1 MYRDEQSSAGDQGV
15 LKTLKDASPGVA
27 SSGGCRSSGFPGYGG
42 YGGSGYEGRVD
53 SIRYMPPQNAGSG
66 YPPYGGASG
75 YGTGYGYDS
84 NGVGYGVL
92 EGMGIHLVRLMGI
105 LVALELG
112 LEVVRDLHG
121 KDKHHR
127 ATVTIVMAMVE
138 MILLMEHNLV
148 IVQSEGG
155 LTAMA
160 VAMLMFQ
167 MALEAMEI
175 IKGMGKLDMAEVM
188 VDMLNNSDWR
198 NIDHCN
204 GGSVSDL

>member
-75 YGTGYGYDS
+75 YGYGNSSGAPYGNPGGAGAGFGSSPRPSWEGQAPSGYGNNVRYG
-84 NGVGYGVL
+84 NAAAPWGGYCPGSAV
-92 EGMGIHLVRLMGI
+92 MGQG
-105 LVALELG
+105 
-112 LEVVRDLHG
+112 
-121 KDKHHR
+121 
-127 ATVTIVMAMVE
+127 
-138 MILLMEHNLV
+138 
-148 IVQSEGG
+148 VQSEGG

-188 VDMLNNSDWR
+188 VDMLNNSDRR